1 MKTTQATKLFG
12 KKSEQDVKEHEISTH
27 LFSNKMGGGNEGP
40 QALRERMVG
49 KELRWDR

>member
-12 KKSEQDVKEHEISTH
+12 KKSEQVVKEHEISTH
-27 LFSNKMGGGNEGP
+27 LFSSKMEEERRL

-49 KELRWDR
+49 KN